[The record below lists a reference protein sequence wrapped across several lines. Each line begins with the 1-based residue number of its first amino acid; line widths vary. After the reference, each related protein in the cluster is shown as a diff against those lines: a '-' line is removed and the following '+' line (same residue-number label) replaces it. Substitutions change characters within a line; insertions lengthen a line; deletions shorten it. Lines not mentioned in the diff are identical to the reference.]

1 MRFTVSI
8 GVRAAPATNE
18 VADDWAAKLTKR
30 PVAGAFTEVFVPT
43 VVPVV
48 PVVVEQGKPVVWLY
62 KLVDVQPAGRVEPVV
77 VVVVVVVVDVD
88 VVLKELTK
96 ARVLG
101 PK

>member
-1 MRFTVSI
+1 
-8 GVRAAPATNE
+8 
-18 VADDWAAKLTKR
+18 VAEDWEAKVTKR
-30 PVAGAFTEVFVPT
+30 PVAGAFTEVFVP
-43 VVPVV
+43 VVV

-62 KLVDVQPAGRVEPVV
+62 KLVEVQPAGRVEPVV